1 MGLTGLEIYKK
12 LPQTNCGECGPPTCL
27 AFAMQLAEG
36 KAKLD
41 QCPDVSDEAKQAL
54 NAASAPPIET
64 VAMGTGDYEIEVGGE
79 TELFRHDK
87 TFFNQPGVAISVSD
101 EEGAD
106 DIADKIEKINA
117 LTFERV
123 GQVIELGMIAVVN
136 DSDDADTFV
145 EAVKVVA
152 ENTERTLILVSQD
165 PAAIEGAL
173 AEVADRNPLIYA
185 AVEANYEEMTE
196 LAKENECPL
205 AVKGDDL
212 DSLAELTKKVKD
224 LDYDNLVIDSG
235 SRDTAQ
241 VLADQTVIRR
251 LSIKKKFRPVGFP
264 TITFTEADTVAEEVM
279 QASTYVSKYAGIV
292 VLSNAL
298 ELAEVLPL
306 LTVRQN
312 IYTDP
317 RVPVTVEPN
326 KVYEVGEPD
335 ETSPVFITTNFS
347 LSYYSVEGDVSGGKL
362 DAYIIPID
370 TDGTSVLTGW
380 AADKFGG
387 KKIGEIMTE
396 ETDIED
402 RVNHKKVI
410 IPGHVAV
417 ISGKLE
423 EASGWDVLVG
433 PRECS
438 GIPSYIASRWEQELG
453 A

>member
-27 AFAMQLAEG
+27 AFAMKLAEG
-36 KAKLD
+36 KASLD
-41 QCPDVSDEAKQAL
+41 QCPDVSDEAKEAL
-54 NAASAPPIET
+54 DAASAPPIAEINI
-64 VAMGTGDYEIEVGGE
+64 GSGDYELAVGGE

-87 TFFNQPGVAISVSD
+87 TFFNQTGIAVSVSD
-101 EEGAD
+101 DNDVDA
-106 DIADKIEKINA
+106 IADRVKKADA

-123 GQVIELGMIAVVN
+123 GQVIEVDMVAVVN

-145 EAVKVVA
+145 EAVKVTA
-152 ENTERTLILVSQD
+152 ENTDRTLVLVSQD

-173 AEVADRNPLIYA
+173 DVVADKNPLIYA
-185 AVEANYEEMTE
+185 ATEDNYEEMTN
-196 LAKENECPL
+196 LAMDNECPL

-212 DSLAELTKKVKD
+212 DSLAELSKKVKD
-224 LDYDNLVIDSG
+224 LGHKDLVIDSG
-235 SRDTAQ
+235 SRETAQ
-241 VLADQTVIRR
+241 VLADQNVIRR
-251 LSIKKKFRPVGFP
+251 LCIKKKFRPFGFP
-264 TITFTEADTVAEEVM
+264 TITFTDADSNEEEIM

-292 VLSNAL
+292 VLSDAI
-298 ELAEVLPL
+298 ELAELLPL
-306 LTVRQN
+306 LSVRQN

-317 RVPVTVEPN
+317 RVPITVDPN

-335 ETSPVFITTNFS
+335 ESSPVFITTNFS
-347 LSYYSVEGDVSGGKL
+347 LTYYSVEGDISGGKL

-370 TDGTSVLTGW
+370 TDGTSVLTAYSAG
-380 AADKFGG
+380 KYGG
-387 KKIGEIMTE
+387 KKIGEIMVE

-402 RVNHKKVI
+402 RVSHRKVI

-417 ISGKLE
+417 VSGKLE

-438 GIPSYIASRWEQELG
+438 GIPSFINNRWEKELG